1 MLRTDIVETKTLS
14 SFLCRY
20 TTDTNTYVYKCHP
33 RHNAETDKPLIARRF
48 KILRKE
54 GDTKDNLCVRIAL

>member
-1 MLRTDIVETKTLS
+1 MSSETQ
-14 SFLCRY
+14 CRG
-20 TTDTNTYVYKCHP
+20 TN
-33 RHNAETDKPLIARRF
+33 LIARRF

>member
-1 MLRTDIVETKTLS
+1 MV
-14 SFLCRY
+14 
-20 TTDTNTYVYKCHP
+20 
-33 RHNAETDKPLIARRF
+33 IARRF

>member
-1 MLRTDIVETKTLS
+1 MSINVIR
-14 SFLCRY
+14 
-20 TTDTNTYVYKCHP
+20 DTMP
-33 RHNAETDKPLIARRF
+33 RHKPLSLIARRF